1 MKILWTAPLF
11 ATALLA
17 HEYGPNP
24 RYTGAPGDYPLA
36 CATSMCH
43 TDSTNGGPLN
53 VKAGYGVSAT
63 FSTGSSYT
71 PGGPP
76 ITIVVT
82 VTDPVNTHYGF
93 QMTARLESDLST
105 DPAGDFNTGTTSSC
119 PPQDGGCEVVICDDG
134 SVKFPNKICVDR
146 STGKPTV
153 EFIEHMWPKNS
164 QVSTT
169 PYMFTW
175 TPPKTNVG
183 RVHFYVAGNSDNGDL
198 MANGADHISTAE
210 YTLTPV
216 LCSGKTPAISAV
228 ISAGAYGQLPMFAS
242 GSWVEIYGS
251 NFASDTWQW
260 AGPDFNGANAP
271 TSLAGVSVT
280 VNSKPAYIW
289 FLNSG
294 QVNVQA
300 PDDSATGNVPIVVSS
315 CGTASS
321 PFMLQKTALA
331 PGFLSPSS
339 YLVGGKQY
347 LLAQFQDQTFVGD
360 PTVLAG
366 TSRPAKPGDLLIVFG
381 IGFGEADDGSGPI
394 PPGVI
399 APDVNT
405 LKNPFSISFGSAQA
419 SLVYDGLAPGFVGLY
434 QFDVT
439 VPNVPNGITPL
450 NIMLN
455 GAPISQ
461 QLYLAIKN

>member
-1 MKILWTAPLF
+1 MKLLWVTP
-11 ATALLA
+11 LLA
-17 HEYGPNP
+17 GALMAYEYGPDP
-24 RYTGAPGDYPLA
+24 RYTGAPGDDPLA
-36 CATSMCH
+36 CSTSMCH
-43 TDSTNGGPLN
+43 TNNVKSGGPIN
-53 VKAGYGVSAT
+53 AIAGYGVSAT

-82 VTDPVNTHYGF
+82 VSDPVNTHYGF
-93 QMTARLESDLST
+93 QMTARLESNLSNGQ
-105 DPAGDFNTGTTSSC
+105 AGDFNTGTTSSC
-119 PPQDGGCEVVICDDG
+119 PPQDAPCEIVICNDG
-134 SVKFPNKICVDR
+134 RVKLPNQLCPSNIA
-146 STGKPTV
+146 V

-183 RVHFYVAGNSDNGDL
+183 RVHFYVAGNAVNGDL
-198 MANGADHISTAE
+198 LQDGGDHVSTAE

-216 LCSGKTPAISAV
+216 LCSGKTPAISTV

-242 GSWVEIYGS
+242 GSWIEIYGS
-251 NFASDTWQW
+251 NFASDSWQW
-260 AGPDFNGANAP
+260 AGPDFNGAKAP
-271 TSLAGVSVT
+271 TSLAGISAT
-280 VNSKPAYIW
+280 VNSKPAYVW

-300 PDDSATGNVPIVVSS
+300 PDDSATGSVPIVVSS
-315 CGTASS
+315 CGTASA
-321 PFMLQKTALA
+321 PFMFQKAPLA
-331 PGFLSPSS
+331 PGFLSPPS
-339 YLVGGKQY
+339 YMVGGKQY
-347 LLAQFQDQTFVGD
+347 LFAQFQDQTFVGD
-360 PTVLAG
+360 PAVLAG
-366 TSRPAKPGDLLIVFG
+366 TSRPAKSGDLLIVFG
-381 IGFGEADDGSGPI
+381 IGFGESDDGSGPI

-405 LKNPFSISFGSAQA
+405 LKNPFSISFGSTPA
-419 SLVYDGLAPGFVGLY
+419 SLIYDGLAPGFVGLY

-461 QLYLAIKN
+461 QLYLAIHN